1 MSGGEL
7 NMRIVLLGA
16 TGFVGHRLLPEL
28 SAAGHSCTVLSRYL
42 PACRELAIIPGVEVK
57 QADIYDDE
65 QLKMHF
71 EGADA
76 VINMVGIL
84 NESGRKGKGFNRAH
98 VELVEKIIG
107 ACRASGLRRLV
118 QVSALNAGKGS
129 SHYLL
134 SKGQAEELIRAADDL
149 NCTIVQPSVI
159 FGDGDS
165 FFNRFAG
172 LLKLALVLPLACP
185 EAKMQPVW
193 VGDVAGAMTLALE
206 DPETFGQT
214 LILVGPEAF
223 SLRELV
229 EFTATAAGLKRKI
242 VGLPDSLSRLQG
254 RLMDFV
260 PGKPFSSDNY
270 KSLQVDNTSVENSL
284 WRFGIKPHSLES
296 IVPGYL
302 AGSRHQQQLDE
313 YRKWAGR

>member
-1 MSGGEL
+1 
-7 NMRIVLLGA
+7 MRIVLLGS
-16 TGFVGHRLLPEL
+16 TGFLGRRLLPEL
-28 SAAGHSCTVLSRYL
+28 SAAGHSCIVLSRYL
-42 PACRELAIIPGVEVK
+42 PACRELAVIPGVEIR
-57 QADIYDDE
+57 QANIYDDS
-65 QLKMHF
+65 QLKIHF

-107 ACRASGLRRLV
+107 ACRASGVRRLV
-118 QVSALNAGKGS
+118 HVSALNAGKGS
-129 SHYLL
+129 SHYLA

-149 NCTIVQPSVI
+149 DSTIVQPSVI
-159 FGDGDS
+159 FGDGDA
-165 FFNRFAG
+165 FFNRFAE
-172 LLKLALVLPLACP
+172 LLKLAPVLPLACP

-193 VGDVAGAMTLALE
+193 VGDVTAAMTLALT
-206 DPETFGQT
+206 DPDTFGQT
-214 LILVGPEAF
+214 LIMVGPEVY

-242 VGLPDSLSRLQG
+242 MGLPDSLSRLQG

-270 KSLQVDNTSVENSL
+270 LSLQVDNTSVENGL
-284 WRFGIKPHSLES
+284 WRFRIRPRSLES

-302 AGSRHQQQLDE
+302 AGSPHQRHLDD
-313 YRKWAGR
+313 YRKRAGR

>member
-1 MSGGEL
+1 
-7 NMRIVLLGA
+7 MRIVLLGS
-16 TGFVGHRLLPEL
+16 TGFLGRRLLPEL
-28 SAAGHSCTVLSRYL
+28 SAAGHSCKVLSRYL
-42 PACRELAIIPGVEVK
+42 PACRELAVIPGVEVR
-57 QADIYDDE
+57 QANIYDDE

-118 QVSALNAGKGS
+118 HVSALNAGKGS
-129 SHYLL
+129 SHYLA
-134 SKGQAEELIRAADDL
+134 SKGRAEELIRAADDL
-149 NCTIVQPSVI
+149 DSTIVQPSVI

-172 LLKLALVLPLACP
+172 LLKLAPVLPLACP

-193 VGDVAGAMTLALE
+193 VGDVTAAMTLALA
-206 DPETFGQT
+206 DPDTFGQT
-214 LILVGPEAF
+214 LIMVGPKAY

-242 VGLPDSLSRLQG
+242 MGLPDSLSRLQG

-270 KSLQVDNTSVENSL
+270 RSLQVDNTSAENSL
-284 WRFGIKPHSLES
+284 WRFRIKPRSLES

-302 AGSRHQQQLDE
+302 AGSPHQRHLDD
-313 YRKWAGR
+313 YRKRAGR

>member
-1 MSGGEL
+1 
-7 NMRIVLLGA
+7 MRIVLLGS
-16 TGFVGHRLLPEL
+16 TGFLGRRLLPEL
-28 SAAGHSCTVLSRYL
+28 SAAGHSCIVLSRYL
-42 PACRELAIIPGVEVK
+42 PACRELAVIPGVEIR
-57 QADIYDDE
+57 QANIYDDS
-65 QLKMHF
+65 QLKIHF

-84 NESGRKGKGFNRAH
+84 NESGRKGKGFNKAH

-107 ACRASGLRRLV
+107 ACRASGVRRLV
-118 QVSALNAGKGS
+118 HVSALNAGKGS
-129 SHYLL
+129 SHYLA

-149 NCTIVQPSVI
+149 DSTIVQPSVI
-159 FGDGDS
+159 FGDGDA
-165 FFNRFAG
+165 FFNRFAE
-172 LLKLALVLPLACP
+172 LLKLAPVLPLACP

-193 VGDVAGAMTLALE
+193 VGDVTAAMTLALA
-206 DPETFGQT
+206 DPGTFGQT
-214 LILVGPEAF
+214 LIMVGPEAY

-242 VGLPDSLSRLQG
+242 MGLPDSLSRLQG

-270 KSLQVDNTSVENSL
+270 LSLQVDNTSVENSL
-284 WRFGIKPHSLES
+284 RRFRIKPRSLES

-302 AGSRHQQQLDE
+302 AGSPHQRHLDN
-313 YRKWAGR
+313 YRKRAGR

>member
-1 MSGGEL
+1 
-7 NMRIVLLGA
+7 MRIVLLGS
-16 TGFVGHRLLPEL
+16 TGFLGRSLLPEL
-28 SAAGHSCTVLSRYL
+28 SAAGHSCKVLSRYL
-42 PACRELAIIPGVEVK
+42 PACRELAVIPGVEVR
-57 QADIYDDE
+57 QANIYADD

-76 VINMVGIL
+76 VINLVGIL
-84 NESGRKGKGFNRAH
+84 NESGRKGKGFNKAH

-107 ACRASGLRRLV
+107 ACRASGVRRLV
-118 QVSALNAGKGS
+118 HVSALNAGKGS
-129 SHYLL
+129 SHYLA

-149 NCTIVQPSVI
+149 DSTIVQPSVI
-159 FGDGDS
+159 FGDGDA

-172 LLKLALVLPLACP
+172 LLKLAPVLPLACP

-193 VGDVAGAMTLALE
+193 VGDVTAAMTLALA
-206 DPETFGQT
+206 DPGTFGQT
-214 LILVGPEAF
+214 LVMVGPEAY

-242 VGLPDSLSRLQG
+242 MGLPDSLSRLQG

-270 KSLQVDNTSVENSL
+270 LSLQVDNTSVENSL
-284 WRFGIKPHSLES
+284 WRFRIKPRSLES

-302 AGSRHQQQLDE
+302 AGSPHQRHLDD
-313 YRKWAGR
+313 YRKRAGR